1 MEKLASA
8 NFISTPMSFLKM
20 APVTQ
25 NINSQL
31 QRNPTVSN
39 TGERMGDVDL
49 NTHYQMGDQ
58 ANVTQMEMVIGKG
71 PAVPQ
76 VDIVETLMPTA
87 NVLDAL
93 TSANLLQ
100 GVVST
105 SLSLPTCLLFNHSL
119 EVKTA
124 VQYRAEKKS

>member
-1 MEKLASA
+1 
-8 NFISTPMSFLKM
+8 
-20 APVTQ
+20 
-25 NINSQL
+25 
-31 QRNPTVSN
+31 
-39 TGERMGDVDL
+39 MGDVDL

-58 ANVTQMEMVIGKG
+58 AYVTQMEMVTGKG

-93 TSANLLQ
+93 TSANLLR

-124 VQYRAEKKS
+124 VQYRAEK

>member
-20 APVTQ
+20 VQVTQ

-31 QRNPTVSN
+31 QRNQTASN

-71 PAVPQ
+71 PAVPHM
-76 VDIVETLMPTA
+76 DIVETVMITA

-93 TSANLLQ
+93 TSGRL
-100 GVVST
+100 VSK
-105 SLSLPTCLLFNHSL
+105 SLSNYCPGRL
-119 EVKTA
+119 V
-124 VQYRAEKKS
+124 

>member
-1 MEKLASA
+1 M
-8 NFISTPMSFLKM
+8 
-20 APVTQ
+20 
-25 NINSQL
+25 L
-31 QRNPTVSN
+31 Q

-49 NTHYQMGDQ
+49 NTHFKMGDQ
-58 ANVTQMEMVIGKG
+58 AYVTQMEMEIGKG
-71 PAVPQ
+71 PAVHQ
-76 VDIVETLMPTA
+76 INIVETVMPTA

-93 TSANLLQ
+93 TSANLLR

-124 VQYRAEKKS
+124 VQYRAEK

>member
-20 APVTQ
+20 VQVTQ

-31 QRNPTVSN
+31 QRNQTASN

-71 PAVPQ
+71 PAVPHM
-76 VDIVETLMPTA
+76 DIVETVMITA
-87 NVLDAL
+87 NVLGAL
-93 TSANLLQ
+93 TSAKLLQ

-105 SLSLPTCLLFNHSL
+105 SLSLPASHFSSCNLLSL
-119 EVKTA
+119 
-124 VQYRAEKKS
+124 YIF

>member
-93 TSANLLQ
+93 TSANHLQ

-105 SLSLPTCLLFNHSL
+105 SLSLPTCLLGCHYCSKVPCF
-119 EVKTA
+119 
-124 VQYRAEKKS
+124 